1 MTQVFVSV
9 GSNQQPR
16 QYVPMALVALQSEF
30 SPVVRSPVYESVAV
44 GFEGEDFINL
54 VVSFETGLSLSK
66 LAGKLDQIEQVCG
79 RKRGEQRF
87 TSRTMDLDL
96 LLYGDLLRHDEEHDI
111 PRDEIV
117 RYAFVLKPLSQ
128 LAPEYIHPELG
139 VSFSRLWQERDFSG
153 QKLWEIELQDL

>member
-1 MTQVFVSV
+1 
-9 GSNQQPR
+9 
-16 QYVPMALVALQSEF
+16 MALDALQFEF
-30 SPVVRSPVYESVAV
+30 SPVVMSPVYESVAV

-79 RKRGEQRF
+79 RKRGEKRF

-139 VSFSRLWQERDFSG
+139 VSFSRLWQEADFSG